1 MNTERQKIESRS
13 DARGE
18 NADRTTAVVAAL
30 QRVPP
35 QLWVAYG
42 LTLVCLVLLAVTAT
56 SGLSA
61 DRVLRILSNA
71 APLGVVAIA
80 QTIVI
85 INRGLDLSVGPVM
98 NLAGIMVAVLSA
110 SPGATLAT
118 TIPLVMI
125 MGLAIGLVNGVLL
138 AYTSIPPLLGTL
150 ATATIIQG
158 GYSLITRGQPKGVVP
173 PELRELADG
182 RVLGL
187 PISGSLLV
195 FALLLTAVGLFFSL
209 TVAGRRFYAVGA
221 NPSAAWLNGI
231 PVRRHTLLAYTAS
244 GGLAAVAGVMLI
256 AYSGSPSLTAADS
269 YALNSVVA
277 AVIGGAA
284 LSGGVGGMVGTFA
297 GVAVLAFLTTV
308 LNSFN
313 VPSPIQAIFYGA
325 VLIAMLLING
335 RMAKAGGARS

>member
-1 MNTERQKIESRS
+1 MSTV
-13 DARGE
+13 
-18 NADRTTAVVAAL
+18 TATL
-30 QRVPP
+30 RRVPP

-42 LTLVCLVLLAVTAT
+42 LTAACLILLAITAT
-56 SGLSA
+56 SGLSI

-110 SPGATLAT
+110 TPGASLAT
-118 TIPLVMI
+118 TVPLVI
-125 MGLAIGLVNGVLL
+125 MMGVGIGLVNGILL

-158 GYSLITRGQPKGVVP
+158 GYSLVTRGQPKGVVP

-182 RVLGL
+182 RVFGL
-187 PISGSLLV
+187 PVSGSLLV
-195 FALLLTAVGLFFSL
+195 FVLLLVVVGLFFTA

-221 NPSAAWLNGI
+221 NPSASWLNGV

-244 GGLAAVAGVMLI
+244 GALAAVAGIMLI

-284 LSGGVGGMVGTFA
+284 LSGGAGGMVGTFA

-313 VPSPIQAIFYGA
+313 VPSPVQAIIYGA

-335 RMAKAGGARS
+335 RMARVRGGRRG

>member
-1 MNTERQKIESRS
+1 MS
-13 DARGE
+13 A
-18 NADRTTAVVAAL
+18 VAAAVR
-30 QRVPP
+30 RVPP

-42 LTLVCLVLLAVTAT
+42 LTLACLILLAVTA
-56 SGLSA
+56 SGGLSI

-110 SPGATLAT
+110 APGASLMT
-118 TIPLVMI
+118 TVPLVI
-125 MGLAIGLVNGVLL
+125 LAGIGIGLVNGLLL
-138 AYTSIPPLLGTL
+138 AYTAIPPLLGTL

-187 PISGSLLV
+187 PVSGSLLV
-195 FALLLTAVGLFFSL
+195 FLLVLVVVGLFFSV

-221 NPSAAWLNGI
+221 NPEAAWLNGV
-231 PVRRHTLLAYTAS
+231 PRRRHTLLST
-244 GGLAAVAGVMLI
+244 L
-256 AYSGSPSLTAADS
+256 
-269 YALNSVVA
+269 
-277 AVIGGAA
+277 
-284 LSGGVGGMVGTFA
+284 
-297 GVAVLAFLTTV
+297 
-308 LNSFN
+308 
-313 VPSPIQAIFYGA
+313 
-325 VLIAMLLING
+325 
-335 RMAKAGGARS
+335 R

>member
-1 MNTERQKIESRS
+1 MS
-13 DARGE
+13 A
-18 NADRTTAVVAAL
+18 VAAAVR
-30 QRVPP
+30 RVPP

-42 LTLVCLVLLAVTAT
+42 LTLACLILLAVTA
-56 SGLSA
+56 SGGLSI

-98 NLAGIMVAVLSA
+98 NLAGIMVAVLTA
-110 SPGATLAT
+110 APGASLMT
-118 TIPLVMI
+118 TVPLVI
-125 MGLAIGLVNGVLL
+125 LAGIGIGLVNGLLL
-138 AYTSIPPLLGTL
+138 AYTAIPPLLGTL

-187 PISGSLLV
+187 PVSGSLLV
-195 FALLLTAVGLFFSL
+195 FLLVLVVVGLFFSV

-221 NPSAAWLNGI
+221 NPEAAWLNGV
-231 PVRRHTLLAYTAS
+231 PRRRHTLLAYTAS
-244 GGLAAVAGVMLI
+244 GGLAALAGILLI
-256 AYSGSPSLTAADS
+256 AYSGAPSLTAADS

-284 LSGGVGGMVGTFA
+284 LSGGAGGMIGTFA
-297 GVAVLAFLTTV
+297 GVAVLALLTTV

-313 VPSPIQAIFYGA
+313 VSSPVQAIFYGA
-325 VLIAMLLING
+325 VLIAMLFING
-335 RMAKAGGARS
+335 RLAKARGRRRA